1 MISIRKAD
9 VNHIPLIAPLLDQ
22 YRIFYEQNSDLA
34 GAKRFLKERFLKNE
48 SVIFIAFNDTN
59 KAVGFTQLY
68 TTFSSVSLQPIFIL
82 NDLFVVKSERG
93 NRIGEA
99 LLNKAKEFCQEMN
112 YKGLAL
118 ETAINNPAQH
128 LYEKL
133 GWKKDSG
140 YFNYFWTLK
149 QS

>member
-1 MISIRKAD
+1 MISIIKAE
-9 VNHIPLIAPLLDQ
+9 VNHIPLIAPLFNQ
-22 YRIFYEQNSDLA
+22 YRIFYAQDSDLDA
-34 GAKRFLKERFLKNE
+34 AKRFLEERFSKNE
-48 SVIFIAFNDTN
+48 SAVFVAFNEDQ

-82 NDLFVVKSERG
+82 NDLFVIKTERG

-99 LLNKAKEFCQEMN
+99 LLNKAKEFCQKMN

-118 ETAINNPAQH
+118 ETASDNPAQH

-140 YFNYFWTLK
+140 YFHYFWTS
-149 QS
+149 Q